1 MRLLMATALLAL
13 ISAIPVGAQEDA
25 SQAVTWSWR
34 LATPDARPGEEAE
47 LILEARIAP
56 HWVVYSSDFEAALG
70 PRPARLKA
78 KRDSSLLLIE
88 PLRSVGAH
96 RKRDEE
102 LKIEY
107 GYFAGRA
114 ELRQRLRLPADG
126 SPLELT
132 LNGQA
137 CYEANGTYHLV
148 RQDVHVAWQ
157 PNRAAQR

>member
-70 PRPARLKA
+70 PRPARLSEGFSHPVIS
-78 KRDSSLLLIE
+78 RVVTLLPRARPE
-88 PLRSVGAH
+88 PS
-96 RKRDEE
+96 
-102 LKIEY
+102 
-107 GYFAGRA
+107 
-114 ELRQRLRLPADG
+114 
-126 SPLELT
+126 T
-132 LNGQA
+132 
-137 CYEANGTYHLV
+137 
-148 RQDVHVAWQ
+148 
-157 PNRAAQR
+157 